1 MMITCKGAKLRGAP
15 TLFLSCPEIIHIG
28 ENYPEMPFP
37 DVHPH
42 FKNPI
47 GAPDKCICI
56 LTEQLEYS
64 SVDIPALSVI
74 NAAVLVSR
82 NICSIMTLMLLMKDC
97 SSILF
102 L

>member
-56 LTEQLEYS
+56 LT
-64 SVDIPALSVI
+64 
-74 NAAVLVSR
+74 
-82 NICSIMTLMLLMKDC
+82 
-97 SSILF
+97 
-102 L
+102 